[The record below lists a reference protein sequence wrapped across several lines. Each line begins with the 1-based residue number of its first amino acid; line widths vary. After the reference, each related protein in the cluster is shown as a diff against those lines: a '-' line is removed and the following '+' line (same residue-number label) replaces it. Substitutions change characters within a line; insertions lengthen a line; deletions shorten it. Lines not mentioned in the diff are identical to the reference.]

1 MNENSFGLKEIP
13 IPIHEPD
20 PLQPLIPAPNVPDDI
35 SPENDDDNLIVD
47 KFEIKLRIEVW

>member
-13 IPIHEPD
+13 IPIHKPD

-35 SPENDDDNLIVD
+35 PLENDDDNLFAD
-47 KFEIKLRIEVW
+47 NEIWVK

>member
-13 IPIHEPD
+13 IPIHKPD

-35 SPENDDDNLIVD
+35 PFENDDDNLIVD
-47 KFEIKLRIEVW
+47 RFETKLEIEDW